1 MRRRRLALAPLVLL
15 AAVTYGSVLSQ
26 YWPGSGVEPGLY
38 GYAPT
43 VLLATVLGCGVAA
56 VADGRVETR
65 RQVVRI
71 AWYPGLAVVAR
82 LPLYLVLVVRGTPVE
97 PYPTYN
103 LVLGGVAGV
112 GREIQRW

>member
-1 MRRRRLALAPLVLL
+1 MRRRRLALAVLALL
-15 AAVTYGSVLSQ
+15 AAVTYGPFLWH

-38 GYAPT
+38 GYAPS
-43 VLLATVLGCGVAA
+43 VLLATLLGCGAAA
-56 VADGRVETR
+56 VTDARIATR
-65 RQVVRI
+65 RQIVRI
-71 AWYPGLAVVAR
+71 AWYPGLAVVAS

-112 GREIQRW
+112 GRELRRW